1 MSEVGDQQ
9 TSPAPSFL
17 LPLLEDDDEEE
28 KLNLILV
35 LIEETTHP
43 IFIIKK
49 LIIKMGHFGD
59 AQL

>member
-17 LPLLEDDDEEE
+17 LPLLEDDEEE